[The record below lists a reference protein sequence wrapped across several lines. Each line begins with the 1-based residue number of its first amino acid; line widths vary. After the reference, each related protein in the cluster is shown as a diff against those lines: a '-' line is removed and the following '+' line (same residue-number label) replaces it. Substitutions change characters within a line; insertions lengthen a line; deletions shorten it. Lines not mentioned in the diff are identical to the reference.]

1 MGIMRKKNG
10 YAITILKFLLTAGA
24 IAVAATNPRFGPMLL
39 RGYMREKER
48 QKRKIENAIKFS
60 GAFCYLRREG
70 LIHSRYVGRQM
81 YFSLTDKGRKLA
93 GEYRIVD
100 KLKIKKQKKW
110 DRKWR
115 LLIFDIADKQKI
127 KREALRGKLK
137 ELGFFQLQKSVWVC
151 PYESK
156 KQIILLRDFFDLAS
170 ADMKIII
177 ATEIE
182 NDGELKEFFGLKS

>member
-1 MGIMRKKNG
+1 LSKKWV
-10 YAITILKFLLTAGA
+10 L
-24 IAVAATNPRFGPMLL
+24 
-39 RGYMREKER
+39 
-48 QKRKIENAIKFS
+48 
-60 GAFCYLRREG
+60 
-70 LIHSRYVGRQM
+70 
-81 YFSLTDKGRKLA
+81 DKLA